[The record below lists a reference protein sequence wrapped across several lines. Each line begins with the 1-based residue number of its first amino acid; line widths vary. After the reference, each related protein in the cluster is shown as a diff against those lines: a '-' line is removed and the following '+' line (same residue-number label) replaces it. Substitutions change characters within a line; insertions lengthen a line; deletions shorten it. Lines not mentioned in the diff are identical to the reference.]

1 MTVRAHLVHI
11 AACSALFAPAPL
23 GAEPVQSLAEVVEEV
38 SQTAAAGD
46 KIGHLAAYRKLAALL
61 AADPAQQNALGLFV
75 QADMQREIARAAFD
89 IGSGEACTALNQ
101 GNAYL
106 SKALAIL
113 ARAQEAGAP
122 EALDGLARELDD
134 ERRRMGCIQSGPPAD
149 VGTPDASLAGHYYL
163 SGVMETGSELL
174 LKPDGQFE
182 WYISYGAVDQVAKGR
197 WGRTAET
204 VTLATDVPPADAPLF
219 RADEVF
225 PWDADVE
232 RQLRRFERADLEDL
246 VAARCPWNIAMTT
259 TLWSYDLE
267 IPKPVTDA
275 ELAKASETKR
285 AAEAIRDEASRIF
298 AKAASATATEDD
310 RAAASVAMEA
320 WGKAHSDMAQAH
332 HDANLPE
339 PDIGSPAVPPECQ
352 LPAEESYKPIP
363 ESEWRRGVGIVVGD
377 PAREMRL
384 SDVEVTFVFGDGHR
398 ETAKTRRGGM
408 AFVPVR
414 KGAAVQQITLA
425 MSEPVSRTETLSIA
439 PLIEGIQ
446 AVMVDTRQIAEPP
459 FEVMRLEVQGN
470 DLIPEDM
477 PRGRYSR
484 N

>member
-1 MTVRAHLVHI
+1 MRRYLVH
-11 AACSALFAPAPL
+11 ATVCSALFAAAPL
-23 GAEPVQSLAEVVEEV
+23 GAEPVQSFAEVVEEV

-46 KIGHLAAYRKLAALL
+46 KIGHLAAYRKLAALM
-61 AADPAQQNALGLFV
+61 ASNPAHQNVLGLFV
-75 QADMQREIARAAFD
+75 QADMQRDIARAAFD
-89 IGSGEACTALNQ
+89 VGSDEACPALDQ

-106 SKALAIL
+106 NKARSIL
-113 ARAQEAGAP
+113 DGAEEAGAP
-122 EALDGLARELDD
+122 EALEGLERGLDE
-134 ERRRMGCIQSGPPAD
+134 ERRRMGCIQSGPPTE

-197 WGRTAET
+197 WGRIAET
-204 VTLATDVPPADAPLF
+204 VTLATDIPLANAPLF

-232 RQLRRFERADLEDL
+232 RQLRRFERADLERM
-246 VAARCPWNIAMTT
+246 VVARCPWNIAMTT
-259 TLWSYDLE
+259 TMWSYDLE
-267 IPKPVTDA
+267 NPKPVTDA
-275 ELAKASETKR
+275 ELAKAGETKR
-285 AAEAIRDEASRIF
+285 AAEAIRHEAGRIF

-320 WGKAHSDMAQAH
+320 WGKAQSDMAQAH

-363 ESEWRRGVGIVVGD
+363 DSEWRRGVGVIVGD

-384 SDVEVTFVFGDGHR
+384 SGVEATFLFDDGHR

-425 MSEPVSRTETLSIA
+425 LSEPVSRSETLSIT
-439 PLIEGIQ
+439 PLGEGLQ
-446 AVMVDTRQIAEPP
+446 AVIVDTQQIVEPA
-459 FEVMRLEVQGN
+459 FSVMRLEVQGD
-470 DLIPEDM
+470 DLVPEDM

-484 N
+484 H

>member
-1 MTVRAHLVHI
+1 MRRHLVH
-11 AACSALFAPAPL
+11 AVACSALFAAAPL
-23 GAEPVQSLAEVVEEV
+23 GAEPVQSFAEVVEEV

-61 AADPAQQNALGLFV
+61 AADPEQQNVLGLTI
-75 QADMQREIARAAFD
+75 QADMQRDIARAAFA
-89 IGSGEACTALNQ
+89 IGSEHACAALDQ
-101 GNAYL
+101 GSAYL
-106 SKALAIL
+106 SQAEAIL
-113 ARAQEAGAP
+113 ERGEEAGGP
-122 EALDGLARELDD
+122 QLLKVLEGQLGK
-134 ERRRMGCIQSGPPAD
+134 ERSRMRCVPSGPPAD

-174 LKPDGQFE
+174 LKADGQFE
-182 WYISYGAVDQVAKGR
+182 WYISIGAMDQVAKGR

-232 RQLRRFERADLEDL
+232 RQLRRFERADLEEM

-259 TLWSYDLE
+259 TMWSYDLE
-267 IPKPVTDA
+267 NPKPVTEA

-285 AAEAIRDEASRIF
+285 AAEAIRHEAGRIF

-320 WGKAHSDMAQAH
+320 WGKAQSDMAQAH

-363 ESEWRRGVGIVVGD
+363 DSEWRRGVGVIVGD

-384 SDVEVTFVFGDGHR
+384 SGVEVTFLFDDGHR

-408 AFVPVR
+408 AFAPVR

-425 MSEPVSRTETLSIA
+425 LSEPVSRSETLSIT
-439 PLIEGIQ
+439 PLGEGLQ
-446 AVMVDTRQIAEPP
+446 AVIVDTRQIVEPA
-459 FEVMRLEVQGN
+459 FSVMRLEVQGD
-470 DLIPEDM
+470 DLVPEDM

-484 N
+484 H

>member
-1 MTVRAHLVHI
+1 MRRHLVH
-11 AACSALFAPAPL
+11 AVACSALFAAAPL
-23 GAEPVQSLAEVVEEV
+23 GAEPVQSFAEVVEEV

-61 AADPAQQNALGLFV
+61 AADPEQQNVLGLTI
-75 QADMQREIARAAFD
+75 QADMQRDIARAAFA
-89 IGSGEACTALNQ
+89 IGSEHACAALDQ
-101 GNAYL
+101 GSAYL
-106 SKALAIL
+106 SQAEAIL
-113 ARAQEAGAP
+113 ERGEEAGGP
-122 EALDGLARELDD
+122 QLLKVLEGQLGK
-134 ERRRMGCIQSGPPAD
+134 ERRRMRCVPSGPPAD

-174 LKPDGQFE
+174 LKADGQFE
-182 WYISYGAVDQVAKGR
+182 WYISIGAMDQVAKGR

-204 VTLATDVPPADAPLF
+204 VTLATDVPLADAPLF

-232 RQLRRFERADLEDL
+232 RQLRRFERADLEEM

-259 TLWSYDLE
+259 TMWSYDLE
-267 IPKPVTDA
+267 NPKPVTEA

-298 AKAASATATEDD
+298 AKAASVTATDDD

-320 WGKAHSDMAQAH
+320 WGKAQSDMAQAH

-363 ESEWRRGVGIVVGD
+363 ESEWRRGVGVIVGD

-384 SDVEVTFVFGDGHR
+384 SGVEVTFLFDDGHR

-408 AFVPVR
+408 AFAAVR

-425 MSEPVSRTETLSIA
+425 LSEPVSRSETLSIT
-439 PLIEGIQ
+439 PLGEGLQ
-446 AVMVDTRQIAEPP
+446 AVIVDTQQIVEPA
-459 FEVMRLEVQGN
+459 FSVMRLEVQGD
-470 DLIPEDM
+470 DLVPEDM

-484 N
+484 H